1 MRMILAGFLSR
12 LGTGVISSRPRL
24 RYMKVLIPMIQ
35 QPWMVQLFSNRTTN
49 RKVRGSE
56 SRSSSGRCRRST
68 GQFI

>member
-35 QPWMVQLFSNRTTN
+35 QPWMVQLFSNRE
-49 RKVRGSE
+49 RYVG
-56 SRSSSGRCRRST
+56 
-68 GQFI
+68 